1 MNYFS
6 KTHRAISA
14 YFSNKEILT
23 NPEKYFGPNY
33 KILLNVWIIQ
43 EDPRSFWKTPVLTLD
58 DSNYI
63 YTEAQ
68 KVVGPAIAS
77 WCGIMSREIIAAH
90 LILAAGKELQRI
102 PTIEVT

>member
-1 MNYFS
+1 MNYIS
-6 KTHRAISA
+6 KTHCAISA
-14 YFSNKEILT
+14 YFSNQEILT

-43 EDPRSFWKTPVLTLD
+43 EDPRSFWKTPVF
-58 DSNYI
+58 DSNYT
-63 YTEAQ
+63 YTEAC

-90 LILAAGKELQRI
+90 LILAAGKDMKLI